1 MYGIGMC
8 SCQCT
13 GLVCAVV
20 NVRDWYVQLSMY
32 GIGMCSCQ
40 CTGLVCAVVNVRDWY
55 VQLSMYGNGFQ
66 WLVPNEIDLSIT
78 SLKQCGFIVVANY
91 R

>member
-8 SCQCT
+8 SCQ
-13 GLVCAVV
+13 L
-20 NVRDWYVQLSMY
+20 M
-32 GIGMCSCQ
+32 
-40 CTGLVCAVVNVRDWY
+40 
-55 VQLSMYGNGFQ
+55 GFD
-66 WLVPNEIDLSIT
+66 VPNEIDLSIT